1 MWIVFGRKGAVT
13 LRPDP
18 NDAIEPVPRLDEA
31 GTTPAGDVS
40 TTPFRPGEPL
50 AVMRPARILV
60 AETHPLTRFG
70 IRRALEEQGF
80 SVCAEADDAA
90 AAIDAALHQRPDVC
104 LLDAEL
110 EGGVQDA
117 IREIASEL
125 PDAAVVVLTDTRDDR
140 VLVDA
145 LCAGASGSVQ
155 KDVDPKHLALTLQV
169 VLEGDVPLPRS
180 VVAALLEPSRAT
192 AREGSVVSDG
202 RPGRT
207 ALTRRERE
215 VLRLLRE
222 GRTTAEVA
230 AQLFISKVTVR
241 SHICAIVR
249 KLGVADR
256 QAAIRRLSGEIA
268 FRKDAE
274 D

>member
-1 MWIVFGRKGAVT
+1 MPHTGGVL
-13 LRPDP
+13 LRPDSK
-18 NDAIEPVPRLDEA
+18 DATESVARLGEA
-31 GTTPAGDVS
+31 GTTPARGDVGI
-40 TTPFRPGEPL
+40 TPFRPAEPL
-50 AVMRPARILV
+50 AGARSTRILV

-80 SVCAEADDAA
+80 SITAEAADAA
-90 AAIDAALHQRPDVC
+90 AAVEAAFRERPDVC

-110 EGGVQDA
+110 AGGVQDA
-117 IREIASEL
+117 MRTIASEL
-125 PDAAVVVLTDTRDDR
+125 PDAAVVVLTDKRDDG
-140 VLVDA
+140 VVVDA

-155 KDVDPKHLALTLQV
+155 KDVDPEHLALTLQV

-180 VVAALLEPSRAT
+180 VVTALLGESRAS
-192 AREGSVVSDG
+192 AWDDAAPPAG
-202 RPGRT
+202 RPGGT

-230 AQLFISKVTVR
+230 GQLFISKVTVR